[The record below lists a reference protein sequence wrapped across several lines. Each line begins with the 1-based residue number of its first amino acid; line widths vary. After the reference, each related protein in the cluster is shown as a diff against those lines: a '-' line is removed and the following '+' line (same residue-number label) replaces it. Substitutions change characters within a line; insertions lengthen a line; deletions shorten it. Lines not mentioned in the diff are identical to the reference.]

1 MTRPASKSTFSVPFF
16 NIIWAELS
24 EDDIVISYAHPT
36 SKKSVEVSD
45 IKYPLEKQYY
55 PKVARWTF
63 KLLDRAY
70 GESRKQKRI
79 KVLINPFGGTGSAQK
94 YYTRDIAP
102 ILSAARCMVDV
113 ERTQYRGHAVE
124 ISEGLDVNAYDVVA
138 ACSGDGL
145 PHEIFNGLGKR
156 PDARSALAKLAV
168 VQFPCGSGNAMSLNL
183 NDTDSPSLAALCIV
197 KGLRTPLDLISI
209 TQDDKRT
216 LSFLSQSV
224 GIVAES
230 DLGTDHLRWMGGHRF
245 TYGLAVRILGKTVYP
260 CDIAV
265 KVEIEDKKEIK
276 AHYRREQENHAP
288 AESRRGD
295 ISSDAGLMP
304 EDAGDGLP
312 FLKYGAV
319 SDPLPAG
326 WNLVPH
332 HQLGNFYAG
341 NMTLMAA
348 DTPFFPATLPNDG
361 CLDLVCIDGDCSRY
375 VAVKVLT
382 SVESGKLFQMD
393 QVSYRKVLGYRIIP
407 RGKGNGEG
415 WISIDG
421 ESFPFK
427 PFQAEVHRGL
437 GTVLSR
443 SGHTY
448 EPDGLLSMG
457 S

>member
-1 MTRPASKSTFSVPFF
+1 
-16 NIIWAELS
+16 
-24 EDDIVISYAHPT
+24 
-36 SKKSVEVSD
+36 VEVGK
-45 IKYPLEKQYY
+45 INYPLDKQYY
-55 PKVARWTF
+55 PKVATWTY

-70 GESRKQKRI
+70 GESQKQKRN
-79 KVLINPFGGTGSAQK
+79 KVLINPFGGKGSAQK
-94 YYTRDIAP
+94 YYARDIAP
-102 ILSAARCMVDV
+102 ILSAARCTIDV

-124 ISEGLDVNAYDVVA
+124 IAEHLDIDAYDVVA
-138 ACSGDGL
+138 SCSGDGL
-145 PHEIFNGLGKR
+145 PHEVFNGLGNR
-156 PDARSALAKLAV
+156 RDARTALAKVAV

-183 NDTDSPSLAALCIV
+183 NDTDSPSLAALCVI
-197 KGLRTPLDLISI
+197 KGLRTPLDLISV
-209 TQDDKRT
+209 TQGDKRI
-216 LSFLSQSV
+216 LSFLSQSL
-224 GIVAES
+224 GIVAET
-230 DLGTDHLRWMGGHRF
+230 DLGTDNLRWMGGHRF
-245 TYGLAVRILGKTVYP
+245 TFGLAVRILGKTVYP

-265 KVEIEDKKEIK
+265 KVEIEDKKDIK
-276 AHYRREQENHAP
+276 AHYRRELENRTP

-295 ISSDAGLMP
+295 ISSDAGLLP
-304 EDAGDGLP
+304 KHEGDGLP
-312 FLKYGAV
+312 VLKYGAV

-348 DTPFFPATLPNDG
+348 ATPFFPATLPNDG
-361 CLDLVCIDGDCSRY
+361 CLDLVCIDGDCSRF

-382 SVESGKLFQMD
+382 SVENGKLFEME
-393 QVSYRKVLGYRIIP
+393 QVSYRKVLGYRVIP
-407 RGKGNGEG
+407 KSKGDGAG

-421 ESFPFK
+421 ESVPFQ